1 MNDTKNFCTRFSLDT
16 FPWNPPT
23 PWKMETSGRCDFES
37 NWKCIQM
44 VLVQVTGIRFL
55 SNGRGKFPGRRCKFK
70 RCIASGYGSL
80 YRERREGESSFQFF
94 KDIKSNGHEKRF
106 PTSFSAKKRRR
117 VGHHWMAKTLNV
129 PAKCS
134 QVDYSEYNKETFGDA
149 LDGAAYAL
157 LSSFRVIADN
167 FS

>member
-80 YRERREGESSFQFF
+80 YRERRGEGRGGRVPFNFSKTLKVTGTKNVFQRVFPQRN
-94 KDIKSNGHEKRF
+94 DDGLATIEWPRRWTSPQNAPKSITRNI
-106 PTSFSAKKRRR
+106 TKKRSGMR
-117 VGHHWMAKTLNV
+117 
-129 PAKCS
+129 
-134 QVDYSEYNKETFGDA
+134 
-149 LDGAAYAL
+149 
-157 LSSFRVIADN
+157 
-167 FS
+167 